1 MTKNPKSE
9 GDETIEGKKAHR
21 GCRGGRKNGKKN
33 KPVAIKNETEVRAA
47 CDFFDED
54 TDRL

>member
-1 MTKNPKSE
+1 MMKNPKSE

-33 KPVAIKNETEVRAA
+33 KPVTIKNETQVRAA